1 MTDAARPL
9 TFDHLIGK
17 KKPLTKTV
25 PVVLDPDLAEEYEEV
40 RRAADLA
47 HARVSVS
54 PDNAEAHAQLLEADA
69 ALQQL
74 RQRLVDEDAVV
85 TFRFRGIGRAAYEK
99 LVDLH
104 PATAEQRMKA
114 KSQGITDGLAWNTD
128 TLPPALVAACCV
140 EPPMTQEEAARLWSD
155 PNWGQAEL
163 GQLLSAAIEVN
174 GQRRTV
180 ELGKDFKRTPNSEA
194 KSPTA

>member
-17 KKPLTKTV
+17 KKPLQKKV
-25 PVVLDPDLAEEYEEV
+25 AVVLDPDLAEAYEEA

-47 HARVSVS
+47 HARVQVRPEDS
-54 PDNAEAHAQLLEADA
+54 EAAAQLLEADA

-74 RQRLVDEDAVV
+74 RERLMDEGAVV
-85 TFRFRGIGRAAYEK
+85 QFHFRGIGRAAYEK
-99 LVDLH
+99 LVDMH

-114 KSQGITDGLAWNTD
+114 KAGGLGDQLAWNPE
-128 TLPPALVAACCV
+128 TLPPALVSACCT
-140 EPPMTQEEAARLWSD
+140 EPAMTVDQAMQLWND

-163 GQLLSAAIEVN
+163 GQLVAAAVEVN

-180 ELGKDFKRTPNSEA
+180 DLGKDFRRTPNSEA

>member
-25 PVVLDPDLAEEYEEV
+25 SVVLDPDLAEEYEEA

-47 HARVSVS
+47 HARVQVR
-54 PDNAEAHAQLLEADA
+54 PEDNEAAAQLLEADA

-74 RQRLVDEDAVV
+74 RQRMLDEQAVV
-85 TFRFRGIGRAAYEK
+85 MFRFRGVGRAAYEK

-104 PATAEQRMKA
+104 PATADQRMRAKA
-114 KSQGITDGLAWNTD
+114 GGLGDGLAWNPE

-140 EPPMTQEEAARLWSD
+140 EPAMTLEQAQALWLD

-163 GQLLSAAIEVN
+163 GQLLAAAIEVN

-180 ELGKDFKRTPNSEA
+180 ELGKGFSTTRNSEA